1 MAKAWH
7 PRSSKLTKVVLDEHF
22 ELEKRNDDTINEF
35 IYDFGDRLKSRLFF
49 FDRSVNYQV
58 VSNYRFF

>member
-1 MAKAWH
+1 MK
-7 PRSSKLTKVVLDEHF
+7 
-22 ELEKRNDDTINEF
+22 INEF

-58 VSNYRFF
+58 VSNYRFFDKKGVQV